1 MATYIATVD
10 ARVIRTVTVEA
21 DTAEQAFTKA
31 RAEVIALLGAYQTQ
45 VKEIELRQVGE
56 EE

>member
-31 RAEVIALLGAYQTQ
+31 QAEVIALLGAYQTQ
-45 VKEIELRQVGE
+45 VKEIELRQIGE